1 VVAHQ
6 QPHKTKLKSKQ
17 LSAEVIMAGNDE
29 DEYDG
34 IEDDEQE
41 ELGVEEETH
50 DEIDN
55 ESFPRRC
62 LCNSDISLIVF
73 VLKSAKSDL
82 QIIGDHGNTDDYAG
96 KTTCTR
102 KSNKKID
109 FTLMLSNMGFQD
121 AQSKEARSLVVAIW
135 EQSIQL
141 SKNLAFYDPAL
152 CDDVDL
158 VDNDANNQNGFL
170 ESFVHNWALHENN
183 TGNIEFASI
192 FKNQIIKKVSGQI
205 FIARSLLTL

>member
-1 VVAHQ
+1 MVAHQ

-41 ELGVEEETH
+41 ESGVEEQTH
-50 DEIDN
+50 DERDN
-55 ESFPRRC
+55 ESFTRRC
-62 LCNSDISLIVF
+62 LRNSDISLIVF
-73 VLKSAKSDL
+73 VLKSAKADL

-109 FTLMLSNMGFQD
+109 FTLMLSDMGFQD
-121 AQSKEARSLVVAIW
+121 AQSKEARSLAVAIW

-152 CDDVDL
+152 CDDVEL

-170 ESFVHNWALHENN
+170 DSFVHNWALHGNN
-183 TGNIEFASI
+183 SGNAEFASI
-192 FKNQIIKKVSGQI
+192 FKNQIIMKVSGQT